1 MNTVQTAFHC
11 IFQSEMHIIN
21 FRSWRINTARFFLC
35 VYVCNRRY
43 GSGAQK
49 QKAEKEIG
57 KSS

>member
-1 MNTVQTAFHC
+1 MENKYSQV
-11 IFQSEMHIIN
+11 
-21 FRSWRINTARFFLC
+21 FFC